1 MVDRVFMTDK
11 GDRIIHEG
19 GRERDRGER
28 RIGRDRQ
35 TYNVTVTVVKQSSRA
50 DSILFD

>member
-11 GDRIIHEG
+11 EDRIIHE
-19 GRERDRGER
+19 RGKEK
-28 RIGRDRQ
+28 GERDRQ
-35 TYNVTVTVVKQSSRA
+35 TYNVTVTVVKPSLRA